1 MNLGEGFKGWVKRV
15 AHKGARRAILIS
27 RLKMWIDALIA
38 VWHRVFGFPAVYFGP
53 GVKLIGISRM
63 AIGRN
68 SAIGARSWLNVNERG
83 LAKDALV
90 IGNNCFV
97 GQDSFFTVGRSIR
110 IGDFCLTAR
119 GCAFLGSAHVYTD
132 PTVPYLLTGTTE
144 DIDIFVGANCFFGYA
159 AMVIGNVRIGHGS
172 VIGAGAEVRQDAPP
186 YSLLVGR
193 PAKVVKRFDFGRKEW
208 IRWPAENYVEGP
220 DEDELLQLLTKDRNW
235 FALPL
240 AAAAGGLFDI
250 P

>member
-1 MNLGEGFKGWVKRV
+1 MLV
-15 AHKGARRAILIS
+15 S
-27 RLKMWIDALIA
+27 RFKMWVDALVAIRRRLFA
-38 VWHRVFGFPAVYFGP
+38 FPSVYFGP
-53 GVKLIGISRM
+53 AVKLIGVSRIR
-63 AIGRN
+63 IGRN

-90 IGNNCFV
+90 IGENCFL
-97 GQDSFFTVGRSIR
+97 GQDTFLTVGRSIR

-144 DIDIFVGANCFFGYA
+144 DIDIVVGPNCFFGYGA
-159 AMVIGNVRIGHGS
+159 TVLGNVRIGHGC

-193 PAKVVKRFDFGRKEW
+193 PAQVVKRFDFVRKEW
-208 IRWPAENYVEGP
+208 VRWPTLDYVEGP
-220 DEDELLQLLTKDRNW
+220 AEEELIRLLRKDRHW

-240 AAAAGGLFDI
+240 AAAAGGRFDI